1 MKLVTSLNELDLTGA
16 AVCIGNFDGVHLG
29 HQMLLSEMRE
39 TAQRMDAPS
48 IVVTFFPPAKVVFG
62 KGSYLTS
69 REEKVYL
76 LEKFQPDA
84 VVMTAFSLQYA
95 QTPKEVFLDELR
107 RLAPS
112 TIIVGE
118 DFRFGHKRS
127 GGLDD
132 LQHVTE
138 RLQVF
143 GLKKL
148 GDDPIKSSRIREL
161 LQAGEVEEAR
171 ALLGY
176 SYLAMGE
183 VIKGENAGAASVFL
197 RQILNYRRRKRYL
210 LVSLLFASKHS
221 KGTFGGM
228 ANVGPRPSFPEE
240 PPSLEVYLF
249 DFKGDLYGQTLTVS
263 FEHFLRSQKKF
274 SGLEEVKAQLAKD
287 EEEAKA
293 RLQN

>member
-1 MKLVTSLNELDLTGA
+1 
-16 AVCIGNFDGVHLG
+16 
-29 HQMLLSEMRE
+29 MLLAEMRE
-39 TAQRMDAPS
+39 VSKRQGVPS

-69 REEKVYL
+69 REEKIHL
-76 LEKFQPDA
+76 LGGFEPDA
-84 VVMTAFSLQYA
+84 VVMTAFSPQYA

-107 RLAPS
+107 RVAPS
-112 TIIVGE
+112 HIIVGE

-161 LQAGEVEEAR
+161 LQMGKVEEAKR
-171 ALLGY
+171 FLGY
-176 SYLAMGE
+176 SYLAIGE
-183 VIKGENAGAASVFL
+183 VIEGEKRGRSIGFPTANIRLPSEKALPLGVFAV
-197 RQILNYRRRKRYL
+197 QVETSQGK
-210 LVSLLFASKHS
+210 
-221 KGTFGGM
+221 FGGM

-249 DFKGDLYGQTLTVS
+249 DFDANLYGKTLTVS
-263 FEHFLRSQKKF
+263 FEHFLRGQVEF
-274 SGLEEVKAQLAKD
+274 SGLEEVKAQLARD
-287 EEEAKA
+287 EEEARA
-293 RLQN
+293 SLQD

>member
-39 TAQRMDAPS
+39 TAQRVDAPS

-84 VVMTAFSLQYA
+84 VVMTEFSLQYA

-148 GDDPIKSSRIREL
+148 GDDPIKSSRIRNL
-161 LQAGEVEEAR
+161 LQAGEVGEAR
-171 ALLGY
+171 RFLGY
-176 SYLAMGE
+176 SYLVIGE
-183 VIKGENAGAASVFL
+183 VIEGEKRGRSIGFPTANIKLPPEKALPLGVFAV
-197 RQILNYRRRKRYL
+197 RVETSQG
-210 LVSLLFASKHS
+210 S
-221 KGTFGGM
+221 FGGM

-249 DFKGDLYGQTLTVS
+249 DFEGDLYGQTLTVS

-274 SGLEEVKAQLAKD
+274 SGLEEVKARLAKD